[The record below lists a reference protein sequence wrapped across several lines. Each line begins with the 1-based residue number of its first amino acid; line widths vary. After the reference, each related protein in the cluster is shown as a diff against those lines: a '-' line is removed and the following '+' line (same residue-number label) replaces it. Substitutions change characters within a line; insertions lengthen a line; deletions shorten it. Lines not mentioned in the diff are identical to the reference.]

1 MLKHFGHGLGGS
13 EAAEALLGSLAG
25 SMATLGL
32 EPLLQS
38 LKLMALTA
46 QQEPCGKNTKTVG
59 KTRGG
64 FFGGIGWEERCEVLK
79 KNTEKMLFF

>member
-46 QQEPCGKNTKTVG
+46 QQERGFWVGQVGENVSRIRKKSTGKKWLFVG
-59 KTRGG
+59 
-64 FFGGIGWEERCEVLK
+64 
-79 KNTEKMLFF
+79 M

>member
-1 MLKHFGHGLGGS
+1 LLKHFGHGLGGS

-46 QQEPCGKNTKTVG
+46 QQE
-59 KTRGG
+59 RG
-64 FFGGIGWEERCEVLK
+64 F
-79 KNTEKMLFF
+79 